1 MVGIIYLS
9 NFKSNFNF
17 IIPLLVKYIKSYS
30 TAILKKVEEC
40 KLDINDKSNFINK
53 LCNMTEEELTDVD
66 LSLFLVRLQKE
77 ADHLYQASGI
87 QLAPDVIKWL
97 KKNIVKTIQGLKEVD
112 DNEREVFLVGDYN
125 HEITVNDQ
133 IAKFTYTGYEE
144 ISGKIGKLIAA
155 LNSPDPEYPEKHT
168 KFQIVKLTL
177 NEQSAYFCYYR
188 GIKKNSM
195 RSSKKLMVFK
205 NANQFVFAE
214 DTVIDLGGNVDFF
227 ILRDH
232 IFITNVKSF
241 ENAFDYRDHIAE
253 LRDQNLA
260 QIVSMPFFEGETSN
274 KELFEESCKK
284 FIHSRGLAQIKPETL
299 NAVQENFQDRCS
311 ELSRIKSNVPDEEA
325 EREKYLK
332 KYGTIWEL
340 FEYIDLDNRKIIFI
354 EGASP
359 KALIHFFADKIV
371 RSFLTEDF
379 KVAVAYE

>member
-1 MVGIIYLS
+1 M
-9 NFKSNFNF
+9 
-17 IIPLLVKYIKSYS
+17 
-30 TAILKKVEEC
+30 
-40 KLDINDKSNFINK
+40 DINHSDNFVSK
-53 LCNMTEEELTDVD
+53 LSNMTEDELTNVD
-66 LSLFLVRLQKE
+66 LSFHLVRLQKE
-77 ADHLYQASGI
+77 ADHLYQSSCI
-87 QLAPDVIKWL
+87 QLAPDVIKWV
-97 KKNIVKTIQGLKEVD
+97 KKNIVKTIQGLKVVVD
-112 DNEREVFLVGDYN
+112 NDREAFLVGDYN

-133 IAKFTYTGYEE
+133 IAKFAYAEYEE
-144 ISGKIGKLIAA
+144 ISRKVGKLVTA
-155 LNSPDPEYPEKHT
+155 LNSHDPEYPEKHT
-168 KFQIVKLTL
+168 KFQIVKLTC

-188 GIKKNSM
+188 GVKKNSM
-195 RSSKKLMVFK
+195 RSSKKLMVLK

-227 ILRDH
+227 IVGDH
-232 IFITNVKSF
+232 IFIINVKSF

-253 LRDQNLA
+253 LRDQNLT

-299 NAVQENFQDRCS
+299 SAVQENFQDRCA
-311 ELSRIKSNVPDEEA
+311 ELSRIKSNVPEDEF
-325 EREKYLK
+325 EREKYMK
-332 KYGTIWEL
+332 KYGTIWDL

-359 KALIHFFADKIV
+359 RALIHFFADKIV